1 MEKMVCELNLEK
13 CIGFFLFFK
22 VMVGRDNMKG
32 KKSKNILG
40 VVLSMKTPNI

>member
-1 MEKMVCELNLEK
+1 MEKTVCELNLEK

-32 KKSKNILG
+32 KK
-40 VVLSMKTPNI
+40 VRTF